1 MRYLKGTMEL
11 KLTLGGKDISLQG
24 YCDADWGGDASTRKS
39 TTGYVFFLGVGAISW
54 NSKRQPTVALSTTE
68 AEYMAAS
75 QSAKEA
81 IWLRQLM
88 ADVGCV
94 QGEATII
101 MCDNQGCIAL
111 AKNPKHHSRTKHID
125 VQHHFIREKIEDE
138 VIELRYCPTE
148 HMVADVLTKALGRVR
163 HVMLSKA
170 MRLESKDT
178 SLSGSVED

>member
-1 MRYLKGTMEL
+1 
-11 KLTLGGKDISLQG
+11 
-24 YCDADWGGDASTRKS
+24 
-39 TTGYVFFLGVGAISW
+39 
-54 NSKRQPTVALSTTE
+54 
-68 AEYMAAS
+68 MAAS

-125 VQHHFIREKIEDE
+125 VQHHFIREKIEDG